1 MLRPVS
7 RTAFLSVRTAGS
19 GMIRDRFSAA
29 PGPVAA
35 PAQAAVRPDSGP
47 VRWGPGARFLT
58 SKGCTMTESDIF
70 PQLTIPE
77 TLAAGPGPGN
87 TDARV
92 LASFASAGLADHMQA
107 DVLRGMIECKL
118 MLRRVWGTRNVH
130 TFGVAGTGWSG
141 LDSLFSAILPG
152 DTVVAF
158 VNGTFSGI
166 DALTVRMKAAGR
178 ADLAAAPLDPRPANV
193 TVITVPHGQSVTADV
208 IETALADRKPTWA
221 VMAHWET
228 GSGRIN
234 DLRAFSDAC
243 ERHGVMGL
251 VDAVSS
257 LGIADFDI
265 DDYPGV
271 AGWASCPQKG
281 VLCLPLTYAPV
292 SFTDR
297 YIAHL
302 RANGCHSYVHHP
314 VLEAR
319 HWGILDGKDA
329 AAGTYHRTH
338 SGYAV
343 AAFHEA
349 LRINLQHGKAQKAR
363 DYAWH
368 EAALTKA
375 VTALGCNV
383 TSNMTSLVVLN
394 LPPARAGREREL
406 VQMCRARGFG
416 IWTTL
421 SEPVQIRIGI
431 LNQLSEAAITDI
443 VERFAAAMND
453 MGAGADTAAAR
464 EALRGHYLTRMA
476 AE

>member
-1 MLRPVS
+1 
-7 RTAFLSVRTAGS
+7 
-19 GMIRDRFSAA
+19 
-29 PGPVAA
+29 
-35 PAQAAVRPDSGP
+35 
-47 VRWGPGARFLT
+47 
-58 SKGCTMTESDIF
+58 MTDTELY

-92 LASFASAGLADHMQA
+92 LAAFANAGLADHMQA

-118 MLRRVWGTRNVH
+118 MLRQIWGTRNVH

-141 LDSLFSAILPG
+141 LDCLFSAILPG
-152 DTVVAF
+152 DSVVAF
-158 VNGTFSGI
+158 ANGTFSGI
-166 DALTVRMKAAGR
+166 DALTVRMKAASR
-178 ADLAAAPLDPRPANV
+178 EDLAANPLDPQPANV
-193 TVITVPHGQSVTADV
+193 TVVNVPHGQSVTEAE
-208 IETALADRKPTWA
+208 IKAALAARKPTWA

-257 LGIADFDI
+257 LGVADFDI

-271 AGWASCPQKG
+271 VGWASCPQKG

-292 SFTDR
+292 SFSDR

-314 VLEAR
+314 LLEAR

-363 DYAWH
+363 DYAFH
-368 EAALTKA
+368 EAALRSA
-375 VTALGCNV
+375 VAALGCTV

-394 LPPARAGREREL
+394 LPPALAGREKDL
-406 VQMCRARGFG
+406 VQACRARGFG
-416 IWTTL
+416 IWPTL
-421 SEPVQIRIGI
+421 SEPVQVRIGI
-431 LNQLSEAAITDI
+431 LNQLSRRAITDI
-443 VERFAAAMND
+443 VERFAAAMNE
-453 MGAGADTAAAR
+453 MGAGADTGAAR
-464 EALRGHYLTRMA
+464 TALEQHYLTEMA